1 MSKQQHFVV
10 VVEENGEMWVDY
22 DTAGAKFDGF
32 YTFDTDTDQWI
43 DTQDESYAEYE
54 SASELLHD
62 LLLSTTK
69 QKEETND

>member
-22 DTAGAKFDGF
+22 ETASVKFDGL
-32 YTFDTDTDQWI
+32 YTFDTDTEEWL
-43 DTQDESYAEYE
+43 DTQDESYQEYE

-62 LLLSTTK
+62 LLLVSV
-69 QKEETND
+69 KEKK

>member
-10 VVEENGEMWVDY
+10 VVEENGEAWVDY

-62 LLLSTTK
+62 LLLVSV
-69 QKEETND
+69 KEKKTNE

>member
-43 DTQDESYAEYE
+43 DTQDESYADYE
-54 SASELLHD
+54 TASELLHD
-62 LLLSTTK
+62 LLLVSVK
-69 QKEETND
+69 KKEKTNE